1 MGYSLQGCKESD
13 TTKHART
20 LMKDSHPVV
29 VLWGGSR
36 RNEEISLSF
45 LPLISC
51 QRSPLAKPT
60 RSQRARNI
68 LMWSTQDSHWVHRAG
83 WRGKEKITD
92 TRSIPSSPALFTCRA
107 QMFPQHRVGIC
118 KCICPRK
125 KKEQS
130 HPFFPQNDCSISPWI
145 LAVWVQ
151 TEETSLPSA
160 CWPLKAHSLG
170 SEPGRNLWL

>member
-1 MGYSLQGCKESD
+1 MNPGSGRSLGGGNSNSVVLPGGSHGQRGLVGYSLQGCKESD

-92 TRSIPSSPALFTCRA
+92 TRSIPSPALFTCRA
-107 QMFPQHRVGIC
+107 QMFPQHRVGI
-118 KCICPRK
+118 
-125 KKEQS
+125 
-130 HPFFPQNDCSISPWI
+130 
-145 LAVWVQ
+145 
-151 TEETSLPSA
+151 
-160 CWPLKAHSLG
+160 
-170 SEPGRNLWL
+170 